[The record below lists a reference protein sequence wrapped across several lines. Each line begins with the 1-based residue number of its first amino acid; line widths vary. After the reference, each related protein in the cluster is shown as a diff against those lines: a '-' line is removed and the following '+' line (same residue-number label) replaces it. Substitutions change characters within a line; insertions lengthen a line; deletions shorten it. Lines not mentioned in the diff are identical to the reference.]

1 MHRPQAVH
9 ILKKEL
15 HEGWEVIL
23 RNQFHDI
30 LPGSSIK
37 EVYDDSKAEYEGIFA
52 ENKALT
58 DATLAH
64 IAAGV
69 KAPKHSLVVYN
80 PNSAAAYDLV
90 TFTVPK
96 EWKNLQ
102 FTMARPNWL
111 FRKLQTAHMYS
122 LPQAS
127 QEKDIR
133 LIS

>member
-1 MHRPQAVH
+1 MYAMLDAQTAAGAYPE
-9 ILKKEL
+9 KEL

-30 LPGSSIK
+30 LPGIFDQRSMMIQQSI
-37 EVYDDSKAEYEGIFA
+37 EGIFA

-90 TFTVPK
+90 TFTVPEGMGEPAVYDGETK
-96 EWKNLQ
+96 LAIQKTADWHIYILCRR
-102 FTMARPNWL
+102 RP
-111 FRKLQTAHMYS
+111 RKR
-122 LPQAS
+122 
-127 QEKDIR
+127 I
-133 LIS
+133 

>member
-1 MHRPQAVH
+1 MFFHVANLAGWKGRSHFSAGGAYPE
-9 ILKKEL
+9 KEL

-69 KAPKHSLVVYN
+69 KAPKH
-80 PNSAAAYDLV
+80 
-90 TFTVPK
+90 
-96 EWKNLQ
+96 
-102 FTMARPNWL
+102 
-111 FRKLQTAHMYS
+111 
-122 LPQAS
+122 
-127 QEKDIR
+127 
-133 LIS
+133 ISGVR